1 MPDESGTRD
10 AWDGMVDGA
19 PPTKSLDPYATSI
32 VETVRQP
39 LVVLDAELRVLSANR
54 AFYTTFHVLPE
65 SSVGGLLYEL
75 GDRQWDIPELRE
87 LLEEITGGG
96 REIRDYEFVRRFP
109 AIGRRAMLLNACRL
123 RAPVAGPPLILLA
136 MEDVTDRKR
145 VEETHQLLLAAT
157 SHDVL
162 NVLNNIMGYAQLFEE
177 RDFPEPVVPR
187 ILSLS
192 MGLREIMR
200 ELLDHA
206 DADND
211 QPSLALVSARAL
223 MRERAA
229 AVEWQCRQKGL
240 EFARR
245 SSARGVRHDRP
256 DQGNADP
263 RQPAEQR
270 RALHAQGERLPARSA
285 RQYEVLYPRT
295 GYGDRHSR
303 RRPRQGIP
311 AALPGADGAPGGA
324 PGNRPRAVHGQA
336 LLRSARRQHGNREH
350 SRSRNHL
357 HGDAPSPTAARLID
371 GRVRVSRARQGVD
384 RDRPTKLKAPAGRR
398 A

>member
-192 MGLREIMR
+192 VGLREIMR

-240 EFARR
+240 EFRVDLPPEGAVTTDPIKVTRILDNLLSNAVRYTPRGNVYLHGQLASTKFSIRVRDTGIGIPADDLERVFQPHYRAPTARQVAPLGTGLGLYTVKR
-245 SSARGVRHDRP
+245 FCDLLGGSTEIESTPGV
-256 DQGNADP
+256 GTTCTVMLP
-263 RQPAEQR
+263 RQPP
-270 RALHAQGERLPARSA
+270 PA
-285 RQYEVLYPRT
+285 
-295 GYGDRHSR
+295 
-303 RRPRQGIP
+303 
-311 AALPGADGAPGGA
+311 
-324 PGNRPRAVHGQA
+324 
-336 LLRSARRQHGNREH
+336 
-350 SRSRNHL
+350 
-357 HGDAPSPTAARLID
+357 
-371 GRVRVSRARQGVD
+371 
-384 RDRPTKLKAPAGRR
+384 
-398 A
+398 